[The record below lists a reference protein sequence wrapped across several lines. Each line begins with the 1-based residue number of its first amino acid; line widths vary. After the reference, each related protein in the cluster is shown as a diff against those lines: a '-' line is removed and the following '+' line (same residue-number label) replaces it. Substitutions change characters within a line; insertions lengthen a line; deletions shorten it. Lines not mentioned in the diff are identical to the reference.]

1 MTNRRRLQKVVVHR
15 EKALDDSV
23 QKLTAARAEQQ
34 RAEEERERA
43 RQEMERAAAE
53 RQKIAEGVMAV
64 DDWRTANEW
73 LQSRQATHAVR
84 GREVEHADAQVEQTR
99 EGLLAARVA
108 LRSVELLDE
117 KLGREERAVAE
128 RKTQRL
134 EDEIANGLRLAK
146 AARAAGK
153 RGES

>member
-15 EKALDDSV
+15 EKALDESA

-43 RQEMERAAAE
+43 RQEVERAAAE

-84 GREVEHADAQVEQTR
+84 GREVERAEAEVEQSR
-99 EGLLAARVA
+99 EVLLSARVA

-117 KLGREERAVAE
+117 KLGRAERVAAE
-128 RKTQRL
+128 RKSQRL
-134 EDEIANGLRLAK
+134 EDEIASGQRLAK
-146 AARAAGK
+146 AAQTNRK
-153 RGES
+153 RGET

>member
-1 MTNRRRLQKVVVHR
+1 MTNRRRLKKVVEHR
-15 EKALDDSV
+15 EKALDESV

-43 RQEMERAAAE
+43 RQEVERAAAE

-64 DDWRTANEW
+64 DDWRAANEW

-84 GREVEHADAQVEQTR
+84 GREVARAEAQVEQSR
-99 EGLLAARVA
+99 EGLLSARVA

-117 KLGREERAVAE
+117 KLARQENVAAE
-128 RKTQRL
+128 RKAQRL
-134 EDEIANGLRLAK
+134 EDEIASGQRLIK
-146 AARAAGK
+146 ASQR

>member
-1 MTNRRRLQKVVVHR
+1 MTSRRRLKKVVEHR
-15 EKALDDSV
+15 EKALDESV

-43 RQEMERAAAE
+43 RQEVERAAAE

-64 DDWRTANEW
+64 DDWRAANEW

-84 GREVEHADAQVEQTR
+84 GREVEKAEAQVEQSR
-99 EGLLAARVA
+99 EGLLSARVA

-117 KLGREERAVAE
+117 KLARQENVAAE
-128 RKTQRL
+128 RKAQRL
-134 EDEIANGLRLAK
+134 EDEIASGQRLIK
-146 AARAAGK
+146 AAQR